1 MSATF
6 DTSTITYNYTIARA
20 LFDNPTINR
29 TISKEVD
36 KLLLA
41 QIDLSLA
48 KVSSNTTLMEID
60 KLQIIKKVFFK
71 DVINEHG
78 QVGEPLIKIEGKYR
92 LVKTINELKTVYI
105 PRLNFRE
112 KMTMA
117 KNFASKTNDCKMYS
131 ILLEYNLSKNIGQE
145 AILTFTKKY
154 PMLNTK
160 YLDESIKLVE
170 EILGFGISETSK
182 CYSDMNGKELITTPG
197 CAPLYKMVQKEYME
211 NPTESPITLCWLWHP
226 LVYGVHYQDVIKLPS
241 KNLVKK
247 LSTSYTGNKKELIPD
262 CMSATFSR
270 FPIFP
275 PLSQREQNYIKK
287 NMSSNSFLV
296 DGLYQRP
303 PWTPPICYMKPLEPT
318 SFSVNLQ
325 ERYKKYFVSNLSG
338 HVMLFLIM
346 SKYFNNINLNYIILA
361 NILYM
366 VPYNHSIHEIFQAA
380 KMMGINTEYS
390 IEKTD
395 LENIN
400 NFLRENQL
408 NQIILPTQAEWIK
421 KSPDGK
427 TLLGGKGK
435 TRKHTNRKLRK
446 TRSKNHRGGVDD
458 MLSNNTA
465 FLDASYEGNQNKVL
479 QLLEK
484 GANIDTIDH
493 NGATALMY
501 ACSLGHIDI
510 AKLLINRGA
519 KVNITDNDG
528 YTALMA
534 ATGKGYENIVVF
546 LVDNGADINIMNH
559 YDKTAIDLANDLEH
573 YIIKHYLEKKK
584 NKRFLTTITLN
595 KKIPDDMEKEI
606 TSYFGGKRRAKTRKQ
621 KGCGPGFSRP
631 KPKPTIKG
639 QPILPPKPKTV
650 IFYENPVSH
659 EYEDEP
665 RIHPDEFYCFDKKS
679 IDRTLFP
686 NRSKHVLK
694 VQHMKKI
701 RGKATGQYY
710 ARQPSEQLEIDIK
723 EMRKNYKKGGKKNKK
738 K

>member
-1 MSATF
+1 MSINF
-6 DTSTITYNYTIARA
+6 DTSKITYNYTIARA
-20 LFDNPTINR
+20 LFDNSSNKNK
-29 TISKEVD
+29 ISNEVN
-36 KLLLA
+36 KLILA
-41 QIDLSLA
+41 QIDLLITKS
-48 KVSSNTTLMEID
+48 SSNDAIMEKD
-60 KLQIIKKVFFK
+60 KLQIIKSVFFK
-71 DVINEHG
+71 DVINEQG
-78 QVGEPLIKIEGKYR
+78 QLGEPLIKIEGKYKP
-92 LVKTINELKTVYI
+92 VKTIAELKNSYI
-105 PRLNFRE
+105 PSLNFRE

-154 PMLNTK
+154 PMLNIN

-182 CYSDMNGKELITTPG
+182 CYNDMNGTTEINRAG
-197 CAPLYKMVQKEYME
+197 CKPLYKMVQEEYIKE
-211 NPTESPITLCWLWHP
+211 PTQSPITLCWLWHP

-241 KNLVKK
+241 QNLVKK
-247 LSTSYTGNKKELIPD
+247 LSASYTGNKKELIPD
-262 CMSATFSR
+262 CMTETFSR

-275 PLSQREQNYIKK
+275 SLSQREKNYIKK
-287 NMSSNSFLV
+287 NMPSNSFLV

-303 PWTPPICYMKPLEPT
+303 PWTPPICYMKPLEPA

-325 ERYKKYFVSNLSG
+325 KRYNKYFVSNLSG

-346 SKYFNNINLNYIILA
+346 SKYFKNINLNYIILA

-380 KMMGINTEYS
+380 KMMDINTQYS
-390 IEKTD
+390 IKKTD

-400 NFLRENQL
+400 NFLKDNQL
-408 NQIILPTQAEWIK
+408 KEISLPTQAKWIQ
-421 KSPDGK
+421 KSQDGK

-446 TRSKNHRGGVDD
+446 TRSKKQCGGVENK
-458 MLSNNTA
+458 LSNNAA
-465 FLDASYEGNQNKVL
+465 FLDASYDGDIDKVL
-479 QLLEK
+479 ELLKK
-484 GANIDTIDH
+484 GANIDTYDH

-501 ACSLGHIDI
+501 ACSLGHLDI
-510 AKLLINRGA
+510 VKLLIKRGA
-519 KVNITDNDG
+519 KINMTDNDG

-534 ATGKGYENIVVF
+534 ATGRGYERLVVF

-584 NKRFLTTITLN
+584 NKRFLTTITI
-595 KKIPDDMEKEI
+595 KKKFPDNMKKEI
-606 TSYFGGKRRAKTRKQ
+606 SSYFGGKRRTKTRKQ
-621 KGCGPGFSRP
+621 KGRGIGFS
-631 KPKPTIKG
+631 KPKPEATIKG
-639 QPILPPKPKTV
+639 QPILPIKPKTV

-686 NRSKHVLK
+686 NRSKQEK
-694 VQHMKKI
+694 QNMKNI
-701 RGKATGQYY
+701 RGKAKGQYY
-710 ARQPSEQLEIDIK
+710 ARQPTEQLEIDIK
-723 EMRKNYKKGGKKNKK
+723 EMRKNYKKGGNKTRKNK
-738 K
+738 